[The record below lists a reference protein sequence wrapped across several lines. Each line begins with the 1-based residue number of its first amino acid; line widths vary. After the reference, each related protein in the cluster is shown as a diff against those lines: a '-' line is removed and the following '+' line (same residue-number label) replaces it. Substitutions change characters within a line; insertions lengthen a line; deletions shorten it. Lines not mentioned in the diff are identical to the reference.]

1 MWRQHG
7 VVSKYKS
14 NSHTNTQNARTHIQT
29 HTNAQNTHT
38 FIFIKVILYSYLILK
53 KMNEHITD
61 S

>member
-1 MWRQHG
+1 MEWLESIKVTHIQTHKTH
-7 VVSKYKS
+7 S
-14 NSHTNTQNARTHIQT
+14 RTHIQT

-38 FIFIKVILYSYLILK
+38 FIFIKVILYSYLK

>member
-1 MWRQHG
+1 MWWQHG

-14 NSHTNTQNARTHIQT
+14 NAHTNTQTHSRTHIQT

-38 FIFIKVILYSYLILK
+38 FIFIKVILYSYLK